1 MVLDNADRH
10 GSRSQTDMSISA
22 KIGCAPHTLHDCL
35 SNRRQLEPIGKISSA
50 EAKFCAA
57 LETEDMAA

>member
-22 KIGCAPHTLHDCL
+22 KIGCTPHTLHDCL
-35 SNRRQLEPIGKISSA
+35 SNRRLPELIGKISSA
-50 EAKFCAA
+50 EVNFYAA
-57 LETEDMAA
+57 LETDDMAA